1 MNQNTPTIPFA
12 PIPIIESQAPQIDFS
27 PPAENSIVALIQ
39 EIDAL
44 KGTAHQLS
52 RENDSLKQL
61 IDNIYSSPSEK
72 RRLLL
77 VLERKYKISRRR
89 ACRLLTFARSTCWYR
104 GNTPQSEPEES
115 QAAITTLDMR
125 QLIHRMAKLSRQA
138 QNGFIPIDANLQE
151 QFEYGLKRIG
161 LMHAALLS
169 RTNLK
174 LAMEI
179 FTVWNKER

>member
-1 MNQNTPTIPFA
+1 MNQITPTLPFA
-12 PIPIIESQAPQIDFS
+12 PILDFESQAPQIDFNAPS
-27 PPAENSIVALIQ
+27 KNPIESLKQ
-39 EIDAL
+39 EIEAL
-44 KGTAHQLS
+44 KASAQQLS
-52 RENDSLKQL
+52 VENDSLKQL
-61 IDNIYSSPSEK
+61 IDNIYSSPSKK
-72 RRLLL
+72 RRLLV

-104 GNTPQSEPEES
+104 GNMPQSEPEES

-125 QLIHRMAKLSRQA
+125 QMIHRMAKLSRQA
-138 QNGFIPIDANLQE
+138 RSGFIPIDANLQE

>member
-1 MNQNTPTIPFA
+1 MNQITTTLPFA
-12 PIPIIESQAPQIDFS
+12 PILDIETQAPQIDFN
-27 PPAENSIVALIQ
+27 PPAENPIQ
-39 EIDAL
+39 LLKLEIEAL
-44 KGTAHQLS
+44 KGVFHQLS
-52 RENDSLKQL
+52 IENDSLKQL
-61 IDNIYSSPSEK
+61 IDNIYSSPTEK
-72 RRLLL
+72 RKLLL

-104 GNTPQSEPEES
+104 GSAPQIEPEES

-125 QLIHRMAKLSRQA
+125 QLIHRMTKLSRQA
-138 QNGFIPIDANLQE
+138 QNGFIPFDANLQE

-174 LAMEI
+174 LAIEI